1 MQGEIWNH
9 IKKIFTIDRVNEDIQ
24 RWNEFLA
31 NGDTRRD
38 YKCFGCGRFGRND
51 DVCMSVPIC
60 IICDTYFRPNVAN
73 PICRNLVLKY
83 IPDLLPLILINEK

>member
-1 MQGEIWNH
+1 MRNINNYNYRKEKFNLDRCPIDKIVMQGEIWNH
-9 IKKIFTIDRVNEDIQ
+9 MKKIFTIDRVNEDIQ

-51 DVCMSVPIC
+51 DVCMSVPIY
-60 IICDTYFRPNVAN
+60 IMCDTYFST
-73 PICRNLVLKY
+73 
-83 IPDLLPLILINEK
+83 